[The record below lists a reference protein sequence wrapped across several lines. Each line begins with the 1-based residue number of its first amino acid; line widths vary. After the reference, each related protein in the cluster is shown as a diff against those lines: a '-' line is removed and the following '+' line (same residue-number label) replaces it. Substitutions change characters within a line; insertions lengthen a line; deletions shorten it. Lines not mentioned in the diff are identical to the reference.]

1 MDGIGGRR
9 FYAAKSLVND
19 EGRRFYFAWAHDRA
33 QQSNF
38 GEWYWGGQF
47 CIPHEVCQNESG
59 ELDVKL
65 PREYVEAWLEPVEW
79 SYEHKLGKFRTY
91 GDKCIYLDS
100 VSTLSYGFIK
110 VKEKSFLFSCK
121 VKPVDMA
128 DHFGLL
134 LIIPITRAPN
144 MVPDTAPTP
153 PVIDIPPR
161 TQAAMASSS

>member
-1 MDGIGGRR
+1 MCIRD
-9 FYAAKSLVND
+9 S
-19 EGRRFYFAWAHDRA
+19 DRA

-100 VSTLSYGFIK
+100 VSTLSDGFIK

-121 VKPVDMA
+121 VKPVSYTHLHSPSGSA
-128 DHFGLL
+128 GLWL
-134 LIIPITRAPN
+134 WPG
-144 MVPDTAPTP
+144 
-153 PVIDIPPR
+153 PPR
-161 TQAAMASSS
+161 HPGHKLSGRSAQG

>member
-1 MDGIGGRR
+1 M
-9 FYAAKSLVND
+9 
-19 EGRRFYFAWAHDRA
+19 
-33 QQSNF
+33 
-38 GEWYWGGQF
+38 
-47 CIPHEVCQNESG
+47 
-59 ELDVKL
+59 KL

-134 LIIPITRAPN
+134 LKSDSDA
-144 MVPDTAPTP
+144 
-153 PVIDIPPR
+153 
-161 TQAAMASSS
+161 TQCIVLALIKECRGRSFSIFR